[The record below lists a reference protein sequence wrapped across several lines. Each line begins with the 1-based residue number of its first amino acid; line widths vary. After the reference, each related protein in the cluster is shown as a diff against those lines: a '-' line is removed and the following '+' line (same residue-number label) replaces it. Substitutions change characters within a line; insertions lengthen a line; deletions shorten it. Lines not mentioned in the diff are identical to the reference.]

1 MAEDT
6 ERIKNKIDIVNFI
19 SEYVDLK
26 PAGKN
31 HKALCPLHNEN
42 TPSFMVNRERQ
53 MWHCFGCGRGGDI
66 FTFIQEMEDMDFVEA
81 LQFLAERAGVELSN
95 NFQNK
100 TQQNLKNRLRNI
112 NEEAAEFYHNFLVQ
126 MDSAQEAREYL
137 KNRGLTQETVDYWQ
151 IGFVPDQWELLT
163 QYMLNEG
170 YAIDDLVESGLTK
183 KKSENSDR
191 QTGRGYYDRFRG
203 RIMFPIRN
211 VHGTTVG
218 FTGRT
223 IKKDDYVGGKYI
235 NTPDT
240 PIYDKSEIVFGL
252 YKSKQEIRNQDQAV
266 LVEGQ
271 MDVVACHQAGMENVI
286 AVSGTSLN
294 EAQIDLLN
302 RYTDNL
308 SIAFDND
315 DAGVKAA
322 KRGIRMAMEKG
333 MHVNIIEIPPE
344 LGEDPDEA
352 VKNDKEGWFEAVEEA
367 QDIMEW
373 YFECAFEEVDIDD
386 PKQKQKA
393 VDELLPEIASISY
406 AVERDHWLQQLA
418 DRVGVETNVLRDDLK
433 RFETKDKNQ
442 QEQQEKPKE
451 SKKTKK
457 SRLTKL
463 MEYFLGL
470 LLRFPELE
478 LKEFPFSIERES
490 DKELFKLYQ
499 EISVK
504 NRDVDQLRSKF
515 KKQEGENIIDYLLM
529 LSQNIFPDLSSDDA
543 ADKIRGIG
551 SKLKEEWVKNKRKFL
566 QKKIQQAEK
575 NNNDKKA
582 EKLLEELKSLN
593 N

>member
-137 KNRGLTQETVDYWQ
+137 KNRGLTQETIDYWQ

-352 VKNDKEGWFEAVEEA
+352 VKNDKEGWFEVVEEA

-373 YFECAFEEVDIDD
+373 YFERAFEEVDIDD